1 MKFGLHHASW
11 LDDAGP
17 AEAFEAARRKALWA
31 EEQGFAWFS
40 VQDHVIQ
47 TPRQGVPE
55 EPVLEGWAV
64 LAALAAVTTR
74 IRLGMLASAVG
85 FRNPAHLAKIAAT
98 VDLISRGRL
107 TLGLGAG
114 FYEAEYSQYGWD
126 FPPLAATR
134 IAQMAEAAELILK
147 LWTLPRTTF
156 DGRYFRVREAIL
168 EPKPVPRPPL
178 LIAGGGEQL
187 TLRVVA
193 RLADACNFSGGDPA
207 EIRHTLDVLRRHCDA
222 AGRDFA
228 AIEKTYVR
236 SWSLARDAAAAAAKR
251 ARSSS
256 REPGFGFFGTP
267 QEMVDLIGQYATAG
281 IDMMIIGERNDT
293 ETLALFE
300 SEVMPHFG

>member
-98 VDLISRGRL
+98 VLDAQQ
-107 TLGLGAG
+107 TK
-114 FYEAEYSQYGWD
+114 GW
-126 FPPLAATR
+126 
-134 IAQMAEAAELILK
+134 
-147 LWTLPRTTF
+147 
-156 DGRYFRVREAIL
+156 
-168 EPKPVPRPPL
+168 
-178 LIAGGGEQL
+178 
-187 TLRVVA
+187 
-193 RLADACNFSGGDPA
+193 
-207 EIRHTLDVLRRHCDA
+207 
-222 AGRDFA
+222 
-228 AIEKTYVR
+228 
-236 SWSLARDAAAAAAKR
+236 
-251 ARSSS
+251 
-256 REPGFGFFGTP
+256 
-267 QEMVDLIGQYATAG
+267 
-281 IDMMIIGERNDT
+281 
-293 ETLALFE
+293 
-300 SEVMPHFG
+300 